1 MDFQPNYNSPAN
13 TPEHGSASMAF
24 ASLAFGIV
32 SIVTSCFGTSLIFGS
47 LGLILA
53 ILSRGSSNTFSKNAV
68 IGLTLNII
76 GVIIGAMLILT
87 TFLLIISFG
96 GIENFMDT
104 MQQYMDSYYSALN
117 SLSSIL
123 L

>member
-13 TPEHGSASMAF
+13 TPEHGSVSMAF